1 MKATIS
7 WGTQLDI
14 GRPYQL
20 GSQSAL
26 FWSKIIVLLRALNMY
41 AITSS
46 RAACATLKFPFD
58 CPGLTL
64 QVQFLQVAPRQ
75 NKF

>member
-1 MKATIS
+1 
-7 WGTQLDI
+7 
-14 GRPYQL
+14 
-20 GSQSAL
+20 
-26 FWSKIIVLLRALNMY
+26 MY